1 MSLEME
7 ERILKELHDMR
18 KDIIEVKIVIK
29 EIGYDLQHVRP
40 EYIKKLEKI
49 DKGKFF
55 SRRDFE
61 KVLCE

>member
-1 MSLEME
+1 ME